1 MSKYQCTTCL
11 NIEELD
17 IEIDL
22 GIQDCE
28 CGGLMSQPLWISD
41 EGDVSCE
48 KHGGMYL
55 MSAIKAKPKAI
66 KHKTPLDN
74 WSLYFTSL
82 LGGENLKCESC
93 TSASVKAG
101 A

>member
-1 MSKYQCTTCL
+1 MTKTIST
-11 NIEELD
+11 ER
-17 IEIDL
+17 
-22 GIQDCE
+22 
-28 CGGLMSQPLWISD
+28 LWVSD
-41 EGDVSCE
+41 EGEVTCE

-55 MSAIKAKPKAI
+55 MSAIQAKPKAI

-74 WSLYFTSL
+74 WSLYFTHL

-93 TSASVKAG
+93 QYSASKAG